1 MKREKK
7 GHSGADLTADAMSSR
22 KYTALDFLRIPF
34 AACPWQTALTLTNKL
49 IKALVP
55 SLQAAATAA
64 FVDTALSIFQGVSPG
79 GAIAWP
85 LLSLILLVAFGYLSW
100 YADSYAS
107 AKLEMKLTLTYRPA
121 MVEKR
126 ARLR

>member
-7 GHSGADLTADAMSSR
+7 GHSGAGLSADAMSSR

-79 GAIAWP
+79 EAIAWP
-85 LLSLILLVAFGYLSW
+85 LLSLILLVAFG
-100 YADSYAS
+100 
-107 AKLEMKLTLTYRPA
+107 
-121 MVEKR
+121 
-126 ARLR
+126 